1 MSFHRFVDLS
11 TSIDTIQHSL
21 YSPELAHDQ
30 LFPLYTLYTLYTR
43 YRIQFNMRS
52 STLIALL
59 PFAFAAPAARSGPA
73 PVLVPRGAKVIE
85 GKYIVKMKDNVSAEA
100 RISAISSISA
110 KADHTYTSFN
120 GFSASLTSE
129 ELQKLKNDPSV
140 SQTTSFQTTPTS
152 SNISPKVDFIEQD
165 AIVTISATQQ
175 DADWGLARLSNQ
187 KPGSTSYTYD
197 DSAGAG
203 TCAYIIDTGIYTN
216 HTVRLFASIRA

>member
-1 MSFHRFVDLS
+1 MH
-11 TSIDTIQHSL
+11 
-21 YSPELAHDQ
+21 
-30 LFPLYTLYTLYTR
+30 
-43 YRIQFNMRS
+43 S

-85 GKYIVKMKDNVSAEA
+85 GKYIVKMKDNVSTEA
-100 RISAISSISA
+100 RVSTISSISA
-110 KADHTYTSFN
+110 KADYTYTSFN
-120 GFSASLTSE
+120 GFSASLTSDD
-129 ELQKLKNDPSV
+129 LQKLKNDPS
-140 SQTTSFQTTPTS
+140 
-152 SNISPKVDFIEQD
+152 VDFIEQD

-197 DSAGAG
+197 ESAGAG

-216 HTVRLFASIRA
+216 HTEFEGRAKFLKNFAGDGQDSDGNGHGTHVAGTIGSKTYGVAKKTTLLGVKVLDAQGSGTNHRPLV